1 MLSYEKICKF
11 PNFLQI
17 IFKISSFLCKNDT
30 FLVRPSISTYFRFRK
45 FVVPLQ
51 RFLKPNFVVH
61 EQLGCDV
68 RNGDVFIFINGE
80 RKQKRQELARPIM
93 VGLKAW
99 MESEGVK

>member
-1 MLSYEKICKF
+1 MVS
-11 PNFLQI
+11 
-17 IFKISSFLCKNDT
+17 
-30 FLVRPSISTYFRFRK
+30 PSISTYFRFRK

-61 EQLGCDV
+61 EQMGCDV

-99 MESEGVK
+99 MESEGVKTTSFAETMRRQSIWQLSAR

>member
-1 MLSYEKICKF
+1 M
-11 PNFLQI
+11 
-17 IFKISSFLCKNDT
+17 
-30 FLVRPSISTYFRFRK
+30 
-45 FVVPLQ
+45 
-51 RFLKPNFVVH
+51 KPNFVVH
-61 EQLGCDV
+61 EQMGCDV